1 MISLVEGEKNSTK
14 FLKIFIQEVEQEMT
28 ATLKPTTEGEVD
40 NMDFTELYDELEAL
54 KRRLIVKSKHIQ

>member
-1 MISLVEGEKNSTK
+1 MISLVEGEKHSTK